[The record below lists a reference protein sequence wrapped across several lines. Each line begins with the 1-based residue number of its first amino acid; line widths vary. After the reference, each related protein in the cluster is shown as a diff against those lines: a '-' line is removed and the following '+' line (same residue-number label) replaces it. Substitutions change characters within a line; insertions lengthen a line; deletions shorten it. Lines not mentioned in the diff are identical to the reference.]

1 MKAHYYSLKEIEKK
15 HAIYNVIIGE
25 RSNGKTYSICEK
37 TVRSYFKDGSRM
49 ALIRRFKEDLT
60 PRNIGELLTPHV
72 ELIKR
77 LFEKD
82 WKAVAII
89 LGAGITGALV
99 GLLVAINPLIGAVIG
114 FAASGYITIAQ
125 NIGHDAII

>member
-1 MKAHYYSLKEIEKK
+1 MDVFGLD
-15 HAIYNVIIGE
+15 AITAAI
-25 RSNGKTYSICEK
+25 
-37 TVRSYFKDGSRM
+37 
-49 ALIRRFKEDLT
+49 
-60 PRNIGELLTPHV
+60 LLGMVAAVV
-72 ELIKR
+72 EAIKR

>member
-1 MKAHYYSLKEIEKK
+1 MEPFNIDPIVA
-15 HAIYNVIIGE
+15 AI
-25 RSNGKTYSICEK
+25 
-37 TVRSYFKDGSRM
+37 
-49 ALIRRFKEDLT
+49 
-60 PRNIGELLTPHV
+60 LLGMVSGVV

-89 LGAGITGALV
+89 IGAGITGALV

>member
-1 MKAHYYSLKEIEKK
+1 MDVFNLDPVVA
-15 HAIYNVIIGE
+15 AI
-25 RSNGKTYSICEK
+25 
-37 TVRSYFKDGSRM
+37 
-49 ALIRRFKEDLT
+49 
-60 PRNIGELLTPHV
+60 LLGMVAGVV

-99 GLLVAINPLIGAVIG
+99 GLAISVNPLIGAVIG